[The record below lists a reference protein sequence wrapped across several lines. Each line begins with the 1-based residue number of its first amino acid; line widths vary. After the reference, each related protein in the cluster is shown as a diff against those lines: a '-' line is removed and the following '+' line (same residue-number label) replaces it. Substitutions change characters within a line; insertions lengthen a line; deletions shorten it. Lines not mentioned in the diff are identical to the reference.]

1 MHWEVSD
8 EEVGAFVND
17 VVAGV
22 CCVVMT
28 ESSRIGAT

>member
-8 EEVGAFVND
+8 EEVGAFVVD

-22 CCVVMT
+22 WRLVMT
-28 ESSRIGAT
+28 ESSRIVAT